1 MWKFKDPIRHSIP
14 ETSWPTA
21 AEATQ
26 SLLYQPIKIGPLEAE
41 SRTWV
46 PAMVPWRATED
57 GFVTKENL
65 DWYRR
70 FAQGRPGVLVV
81 EATGVR
87 DIPSGPLL
95 RIGHDR
101 FIPGLRKLVENVRDA
116 SDGHAR
122 LLIQIID
129 FLSVKRRTEKEKYFH
144 RFLRVTDQHRR
155 ALAEVTAD
163 SGWLN
168 AVEGRVREYLNNA
181 PDDLLERILDE
192 RELESLRFGYR
203 EHVTDMDLPH
213 VRELP
218 EVLPDIFAAAARR
231 AREAG
236 FDGVELHYAHA
247 YTMAGFLSALNT
259 RDDGYGGSRE
269 NRIRL
274 PLEVFQA
281 VRQMVGRDYVVGA
294 RFLADEVIAGGNRV
308 EDAVYF
314 GVEFARAG
322 FDFLSLSKGG
332 KFEDAQQP
340 KVGQAVY
347 PYTGQSGYE
356 CMPTVLSDEA
366 GPFGRSVPLVA
377 AVKRAVNEAG
387 FKTPIVATGGIGTFE
402 QAEAILKKGHADIAG
417 LARQALADPDWFV
430 KVKLGRGDEV
440 RRCTYTNYCE
450 ALDQAHRAVTCKL
463 WDRFELDEPGIAT
476 VDDGRRRLLAP
487 DWNAESRQKAEGS
500 KQASMKR
507 FLPSAYC
514 LTAYCFLS
522 FIARYKLWIPLF
534 QVLITHSP
542 TASHQRVGQFNRA
555 EVHILSRVLKPAHA
569 LVGGR
574 LILFDYRLAR
584 CLKFAQRNSDSVS
597 PPKTLEE
604 CDGVLERQLRARSD

>member
-1 MWKFKDPIRHSIP
+1 MWKFKNPIRHSIP
-14 ETSWPTA
+14 ETRWPTA
-21 AEATQ
+21 AEAAL
-26 SLLYQPIKIGPLEAE
+26 SLLYKPIRIGPIEAE

-46 PAMVPWRATED
+46 PAMVPWRATEG

-65 DWYRR
+65 DWYQR
-70 FAQGRPGVLVV
+70 FAKGRPGVLVV

-101 FIPGLRKLVENVRDA
+101 FIPGLRKLVETVKDA
-116 SDGHAR
+116 SAGHTR

-129 FLSVKRRTEKEKYFH
+129 FLSVKRRPEKSKYFD

-155 ALAEVTAD
+155 ALAEATGD
-163 SGWLN
+163 PGWHD
-168 AVEGRVREYLNNA
+168 AVEARVREFLNNA
-181 PDDLLERILDE
+181 PDDVLELILDE
-192 RELESLRFGYR
+192 HELESLRFGYR
-203 EHVTDMDLPH
+203 ERVTDTHLPH
-213 VRELP
+213 VRDLP
-218 EVLPDIFAAAARR
+218 QVLPDIFADAARR

-247 YTMAGFLSALNT
+247 YTMAGFLSALNN
-259 RDDGYGGSRE
+259 RADGYGGSRE

-281 VRQMVGRDYVVGA
+281 VRQRVGHDYVVGV

-308 EDAVYF
+308 EDAIYF

-356 CMPTVLSDEA
+356 CMPTVLSDEE

-387 FKTPIVATGGIGTFE
+387 FQTPIVATGGIGTFE
-402 QAEAILKKGHADIAG
+402 QAEAILEKDQADIAG

-450 ALDQAHRAVTCKL
+450 ALDQAHRPVTCKL
-463 WDRFELDEPGIAT
+463 WDRFKLDEPGIAT
-476 VDDGRRRLLAP
+476 VDDVRRRLLAP
-487 DWNAESRQKAEGS
+487 EWNAESWQ
-500 KQASMKR
+500 
-507 FLPSAYC
+507 
-514 LTAYCFLS
+514 
-522 FIARYKLWIPLF
+522 
-534 QVLITHSP
+534 
-542 TASHQRVGQFNRA
+542 
-555 EVHILSRVLKPAHA
+555 
-569 LVGGR
+569 
-574 LILFDYRLAR
+574 
-584 CLKFAQRNSDSVS
+584 
-597 PPKTLEE
+597 
-604 CDGVLERQLRARSD
+604 